1 MFRQIEQI
9 FERFRPCF
17 SRKAAFGW
25 FVTVVVGFML
35 RGDHLGVTFIIRD
48 LSLSPGCYEPLIHF
62 FHSAAWDTDTIRNTW
77 WKLLAETAP
86 VYRVKNRC
94 ILIGDGVKQSKE
106 AFYMAGV
113 KKLLQESE
121 NSLKPRFIF
130 GHMFGAVGVLIG
142 HKGGKFCAPLQMD
155 IQDGLR
161 AISSWDGSGIS
172 PDSHVV
178 QMIRNGCAASK
189 VFGTAYLLLD
199 RYFLSVTALQELKVH
214 NDASEAPR
222 VDIITKAK
230 SNCRAYRKPRSSRLP
245 KRGRPRRK
253 GTPVRVASLFTEK
266 AECFTSASVY
276 MYGEKQA
283 VSYYCC
289 DLLWGQ
295 KLYQE
300 LRFVLVR
307 YNGRNSILVSTD
319 LSLSLKRIIELYAYR
334 FSIEE
339 LFREFKQQ
347 IGGFAYHFW
356 SKAVPRLNHFSKK
369 DDADPLETVLDA
381 HDQSLVL
388 SNIKAIEGFVLFAS
402 IAMGTLQL
410 IALNG
415 RSVRSAKKIR
425 YLRTVSRKC
434 PSEGTVMYYVRK
446 NIYSLLLQHPDS
458 FITHFIREHQVKN
471 SGSSRW
477 RAA

>member
-1 MFRQIEQI
+1 MFQQIEQ
-9 FERFRPCF
+9 FLKEFRPCF

-25 FVTVVVGFML
+25 FVTVIVGFML
-35 RGDHLGVTFIIRD
+35 RSDQLGVTSVIRD
-48 LSLSPGCYEPLIHF
+48 LSLAPRCYEPLIHF
-62 FHSAAWDTDTIRNTW
+62 FHSTVWEPDTIRETW
-77 WKLLAETAP
+77 WKLLAKWAP
-86 VYRVKNRC
+86 IYRVKKRC

-106 AFYMAGV
+106 AFHMAGV

-121 NSLKPRFIF
+121 NSSKPRFMF

-142 HKGGKFCAPLQMD
+142 RKGGKFCAPLKMN

-161 AISSWDGSGIS
+161 TVSSWNGSGIS

-178 QMIRNGCAASK
+178 QMVQNGCSASK

-199 RYFLSVTALQELKVH
+199 RYFLSVPALQALKEH
-214 NDASEAPR
+214 NQSDAPR

-230 SNCRAYRKPRSSRLP
+230 SNCRAYRKPHVSRSR

-253 GTPVRVASLFTEK
+253 GAAVQVTALFAQK
-266 AECFTSASVY
+266 AARFTRATVY
-276 MYGEKQA
+276 MYGEKQE
-283 VSYYCC
+283 VSYYCT

-300 LRFVLVR
+300 LRFVLVQ
-307 YNGRNSILVSTD
+307 YNGSRSILVSTD
-319 LSLSLKRIIELYAYR
+319 LSLSPKRIIELYAYR

-347 IGGFAYHFW
+347 VGGFAYHFW
-356 SKAVPRLNHFSKK
+356 TKAVPKLNHFSKK
-369 DDADPLETVLDA
+369 EEPDPLKTVMDVHERNLI
-381 HDQSLVL
+381 L

-402 IAMGTLQL
+402 IAMGILQL
-410 IALNG
+410 IALDGRSG
-415 RSVRSAKKIR
+415 RSVKKIR
-425 YLRTVSRKC
+425 YLRTPSPQC
-434 PSEGTVMYYVRK
+434 PSEGTVMYYARK

-458 FITHFIREHQVKN
+458 FITRFIRERQAEKG
-471 SGSSRW
+471 GSSRK

>member
-9 FERFRPCF
+9 LERFRPCF

-25 FVTVVVGFML
+25 FVTVIVGFML
-35 RGDHLGVTFIIRD
+35 RGDKLGVTSIIRD
-48 LSLSPGCYEPLIHF
+48 LSLSPKCYEPLIHF
-62 FHSAAWDTDTIRNTW
+62 FHSAAWDPNTIRKTW
-77 WKLLAETAP
+77 WKLLTETAP
-86 VYRVKNRC
+86 IYRVKKRC

-121 NSLKPRFIF
+121 NSSKPKYIF

-142 HKGGKFCAPLQMD
+142 RKGGKFCVPLQMD

-161 AISSWDGSGIS
+161 TVSSWDGSGIS
-172 PDSHVV
+172 PDTHVV

-189 VFGTAYLLLD
+189 ILGTAYLLLD
-199 RYFLSVTALQELKVH
+199 RYFLSVTALQELKAH
-214 NDASEAPR
+214 NDTSGAPR

-230 SNCRAYRKPRSSRLP
+230 GNCRAYKKPRPSRAR

-253 GTPVRVASLFTEK
+253 GASVRITSLFTEK
-266 AECFTSASVY
+266 ANRFTRASVY
-276 MYGEKQA
+276 MYGKKQE
-283 VSYYCC
+283 VSYYCT

-300 LRFVLVR
+300 LRFVLVQ

-319 LSLSLKRIIELYAYR
+319 LSLSPKRIIELYAYR

-347 IGGFAYHFW
+347 VGGFAYHFW
-356 SKAVPRLNHFSKK
+356 SKAVPKLNHFSRK
-369 DDADPLETVLDA
+369 DEADRLETVMDDHERNLI
-381 HDQSLVL
+381 LG
-388 SNIKAIEGFVLFAS
+388 NIKAIEGFVLFAS

-415 RSVRSAKKIR
+415 RSVKSAKKIR
-425 YLRTVSRKC
+425 YLRTVSRSC

-446 NIYSLLLQHPDS
+446 GIYSLLIQNPDS
-458 FITHFIREHQVKN
+458 FITHFIRAHQTEN
-471 SGSSRW
+471 GGFSRD

>member
-1 MFRQIEQI
+1 MFRQIEQL
-9 FERFRPCF
+9 FEQFRPCF

-25 FVTVVVGFML
+25 FVTVVIGFML
-35 RGDHLGVTFIIRD
+35 RGDQLGVTSIIRD
-48 LSLSPGCYEPLIHF
+48 LSLSPRCYEPLIHF
-62 FHSAAWDTDTIRNTW
+62 FHSAAWDPSKIRQTW
-77 WKLLAETAP
+77 WKLLAERAP
-86 VYRVKNRC
+86 LYRVKNRC

-121 NSLKPRFIF
+121 NSSKAKFIF

-142 HKGGKFCAPLQMD
+142 RKGGKFCAPLQMD

-161 AISSWDGSGIS
+161 TVSSWDGSGIS

-178 QMIRNGCAASK
+178 QMVRNGCAASK
-189 VFGTAYLLLD
+189 VLGTAYLLLD
-199 RYFLSVTALQELKVH
+199 RYFLSVTALKELKAH
-214 NDASEAPR
+214 NDTPEAPR

-230 SNCRAYRKPRSSRLP
+230 SNCRAYRKPRSSRVP
-245 KRGRPRRK
+245 KRGRRRLK
-253 GTPVRVASLFTEK
+253 GASVRVLSLFTEK
-266 AECFTSASVY
+266 ANRFTRASVY
-276 MYGEKQA
+276 MYGEKQE
-283 VSYYCC
+283 VSYYCT

-300 LRFVLVR
+300 LRFVLVQ

-319 LSLSLKRIIELYAYR
+319 LSLSPKRIIELYAYR

-356 SKAVPRLNHFSKK
+356 SKAVPKLNHFVKK
-369 DDADPLETVLDA
+369 DDTDRLETVLDA
-381 HDQSLVL
+381 HERSLVL

-425 YLRTVSRKC
+425 YLRTISRKC

-458 FITHFIREHQVKN
+458 FITRFIRERQKEYG
-471 SGSSRW
+471 GSSRE
-477 RAA
+477 RVA

>member
-1 MFRQIEQI
+1 MFQRIEE
-9 FERFRPCF
+9 FLKEFRPCF

-25 FVTVVVGFML
+25 FVTVIVGFML
-35 RGDHLGVTFIIRD
+35 RSDQLGVTSVIRD
-48 LSLSPGCYEPLIHF
+48 LSLAPRCYEPLIHF
-62 FHSAAWDTDTIRNTW
+62 FHSTAWEPDTIRETW
-77 WKLLAETAP
+77 WKLLTKWAP
-86 VYRVKNRC
+86 IYRIKKRC
-94 ILIGDGVKQSKE
+94 ILIGDGVKQPKE
-106 AFYMAGV
+106 AFHMAGV

-121 NSLKPRFIF
+121 NSSKPRFMF

-142 HKGGKFCAPLQMD
+142 RKGGKFCAPLKMN

-161 AISSWDGSGIS
+161 AVSSWNGSGIS

-178 QMIRNGCAASK
+178 QMVQNGCSASK

-199 RYFLSVTALQELKVH
+199 RYFLSVPALRALKEH
-214 NDASEAPR
+214 NQSDAPR

-230 SNCRAYRKPRSSRLP
+230 SNCRAYKKPRVIRSR

-253 GTPVRVASLFTEK
+253 GTAVQVTTLFAQKASRFTR
-266 AECFTSASVY
+266 ATIY
-276 MYGEKQA
+276 MYGEKQE
-283 VSYYCC
+283 VSYYCT

-300 LRFVLVR
+300 LRFVLVQ
-307 YNGRNSILVSTD
+307 YNGSRSILVSTD
-319 LSLSLKRIIELYAYR
+319 LSLSPKRIIELYAYR

-356 SKAVPRLNHFSKK
+356 TKAVPKLNHFSKK
-369 DDADPLETVLDA
+369 EDPDQLEAVTDTHERNLI
-381 HDQSLVL
+381 L

-402 IAMGTLQL
+402 IAMGMLQL
-410 IALNG
+410 IALDG
-415 RSVRSAKKIR
+415 RSGRAAKKIR
-425 YLRTVSRKC
+425 YLRTTSLQC
-434 PSEGTVMYYVRK
+434 PSEGTVMYYARK
-446 NIYSLLLQHPDS
+446 TIYSLLLQHPDS
-458 FITHFIREHQVKN
+458 FITRFIRERQEEN
-471 SGSSRW
+471 GGSSGK

>member
-1 MFRQIEQI
+1 MFLQIERLLEQ
-9 FERFRPCF
+9 FRSCF
-17 SRKAAFGW
+17 SRRATFGW
-25 FVTVVVGFML
+25 FVTVVIGFML
-35 RGDHLGVTFIIRD
+35 RGDQLGVTSVIRD

-62 FHSAAWDTDTIRNTW
+62 FRSTAWNPDKIRETW
-77 WKLLAETAP
+77 WKVLAKTAP
-86 VYRVKNRC
+86 IYRIRNRC

-121 NSLKPRFIF
+121 NSSKPQFIF
-130 GHMFGAVGVLIG
+130 GHMFGAIGILIG
-142 HKGGKFCAPLQMD
+142 RKGGKFCAPLQMN

-161 AISSWDGSGIS
+161 AVSSWDGSGIS

-178 QMIRNGCAASK
+178 QMIRNGCSVSK
-189 VFGTAYLLLD
+189 VLGTAYLLLD
-199 RYFLSVTALQELKVH
+199 RYFLSVSALQELKKH
-214 NDASEAPR
+214 NTSDGAPR

-230 SNCRAYRKPRSSRLP
+230 SNCRAYKKPRISR
-245 KRGRPRRK
+245 KRKAGRPRLK
-253 GTPVRVASLFTEK
+253 GKPIRITSLFSEK
-266 AECFTSASVY
+266 ANRFTQATVY

-283 VSYYCC
+283 VSYYCL

-300 LRFVLVR
+300 LRFVLVQ
-307 YNGRNSILVSTD
+307 YSGKQSILVSTD
-319 LSLSLKRIIELYAYR
+319 LTLSPKRIIELYAYR

-356 SKAVPRLNHFSKK
+356 SKAVPKLNHYSKRG
-369 DDADPLETVLDA
+369 DTDRLETVMNP
-381 HDQSLVL
+381 HDRSLIL
-388 SNIKAIEGFVLFAS
+388 GNIKAIEGFVLFAS
-402 IAMGTLQL
+402 IAMGALQL
-410 IALNG
+410 IALDG
-415 RSVRSAKKIR
+415 RAGRPAKKIR
-425 YLRTVSRKC
+425 YLRTASRKC
-434 PSEGTVMYYVRK
+434 PSEGTVMYYARK

-458 FITHFIREHQVKN
+458 FITRFIRERQTKYR
-471 SGSSRW
+471 GSLGE

>member
-1 MFRQIEQI
+1 MFQQIEQF
-9 FERFRPCF
+9 FEQFRPCF

-25 FVTVVVGFML
+25 FVTVVIGFML
-35 RGDHLGVTFIIRD
+35 RGDRLGVTSIIRD
-48 LSLSPGCYEPLIHF
+48 LSLSPRCYEPLIHF
-62 FHSAAWDTDTIRNTW
+62 FHSAAWDPNTIRQTW
-77 WKLLAETAP
+77 WRLLAEKAP
-86 VYRVKNRC
+86 LYRVKNRC

-106 AFYMAGV
+106 AFYMAGA

-121 NSLKPRFIF
+121 NSSKPRFIF
-130 GHMFGAVGVLIG
+130 GHMFGALGILIG
-142 HKGGKFCAPLQMD
+142 RKGGKFCAPLRMD

-161 AISSWDGSGIS
+161 AVSSWDGSGIS

-178 QMIRNGCAASK
+178 QMVRNGCAVSE
-189 VFGTAYLLLD
+189 VLGTAYLLLD
-199 RYFLSVTALQELKVH
+199 RYFLSVTALQELKKH
-214 NDASEAPR
+214 NSTAEAAR

-230 SNCRAYRKPRSSRLP
+230 SNCKAYRKPRSSRRP

-253 GTPVRVASLFTEK
+253 GESVQVASLFAEK
-266 AECFTSASVY
+266 ADRFTKASVY
-276 MYGEKQA
+276 MYGEKQE
-283 VSYYCC
+283 VSYYCT

-300 LRFVLVR
+300 LRFVLVQ

-319 LSLSLKRIIELYAYR
+319 LSLSPKRIIELYAYR

-356 SKAVPRLNHFSKK
+356 SKAVPKLNHYSKK
-369 DDADPLETVLDA
+369 EDADRLETVVDT
-381 HDQSLVL
+381 HERERIL

-410 IALNG
+410 IALDG
-415 RSVRSAKKIR
+415 RNVRAAKKIR

-434 PSEGTVMYYVRK
+434 PSEGTVMYFVRK

-458 FITHFIREHQVKN
+458 FITHFIRERQMEN
-471 SGSSRW
+471 DGSSRKG
-477 RAA
+477 AA

>member
-1 MFRQIEQI
+1 MFQRIEQLLK
-9 FERFRPCF
+9 EFRPCF

-25 FVTVVVGFML
+25 FVTVIVGFML
-35 RGDHLGVTFIIRD
+35 RSDQLGVTSVIRD
-48 LSLSPGCYEPLIHF
+48 LSLAPRCYEPLIHF
-62 FHSAAWDTDTIRNTW
+62 FHSTAWKPETIRQTW
-77 WKLLAETAP
+77 WKLLAEKAP
-86 VYRVKNRC
+86 VYRVKKRC

-106 AFYMAGV
+106 AFHMAGV

-121 NSLKPRFIF
+121 NSSKPKFMF

-142 HKGGKFCAPLQMD
+142 RKGGKFCVPVKMN

-161 AISSWDGSGIS
+161 AVSAWNGSGIS

-178 QMIRNGCAASK
+178 QMVRNSCAAAK

-199 RYFLSVTALQELKVH
+199 RYFLSVPALQELKEH
-214 NDASEAPR
+214 NTSDAPH

-230 SNCRAYRKPRSSRLP
+230 SNCRAYRKPRASRSR

-253 GTPVRVASLFTEK
+253 GASVQVAALFTEK
-266 AECFTSASVY
+266 AARFTRATVY
-276 MYGEKQA
+276 MYGEKQE
-283 VSYYCC
+283 VSYYCT

-300 LRFVLVR
+300 LRFVLVQ
-307 YNGRNSILVSTD
+307 YNGSRSILVSTD
-319 LSLSLKRIIELYAYR
+319 LSLSPKRIIELYAYR

-356 SKAVPRLNHFSKK
+356 SKAVPKLNHFSKK
-369 DDADPLETVLDA
+369 EDSDQLEAIVDA
-381 HDQSLVL
+381 HKRDLIL
-388 SNIKAIEGFVLFAS
+388 GNIKAIEGFVLFAS
-402 IAMGTLQL
+402 IAMGILQL

-415 RSVRSAKKIR
+415 RSAQSAKKIR
-425 YLRTVSRKC
+425 YLRTASPQC
-434 PSEGTVMYYVRK
+434 PSEGTVMYYARK
-446 NIYSLLLQHPDS
+446 NIYSFLLQHPDS
-458 FITHFIREHQVKN
+458 FITRFIRERQEEN
-471 SGSSRW
+471 GGFSGK

>member
-1 MFRQIEQI
+1 MFQRIEQ
-9 FERFRPCF
+9 FLKEFRPCF

-25 FVTVVVGFML
+25 FVTVIVGFML
-35 RGDHLGVTFIIRD
+35 RSDQLGVTSVIRD
-48 LSLSPGCYEPLIHF
+48 LSLAPRCYEPLIHF
-62 FHSAAWDTDTIRNTW
+62 FHSTAWEPDMIRETW
-77 WKLLAETAP
+77 WKLLTKWAP
-86 VYRVKNRC
+86 IYRVKKRC

-106 AFYMAGV
+106 AFHMAGV

-121 NSLKPRFIF
+121 NSSKSKFIF

-142 HKGGKFCAPLQMD
+142 RKGGKFCAPLKMN

-161 AISSWDGSGIS
+161 AVSSWNGSGIS

-178 QMIRNGCAASK
+178 QMVQNGCSASK

-199 RYFLSVTALQELKVH
+199 RYFLSVPALKALKEH
-214 NDASEAPR
+214 NQSEALR

-230 SNCRAYRKPRSSRLP
+230 SNCRAYRKPRVSRSR

-253 GTPVRVASLFTEK
+253 GMAVQVTTLFAQK
-266 AECFTSASVY
+266 AARFTRATVY
-276 MYGEKQA
+276 MYGEKQE
-283 VSYYCC
+283 VSYYCT

-300 LRFVLVR
+300 LRFVLVQ
-307 YNGRNSILVSTD
+307 YNGRRSILVSTD
-319 LSLSLKRIIELYAYR
+319 LSLSPKRIIELYAYR

-356 SKAVPRLNHFSKK
+356 TKAVPKLNHFSKK
-369 DDADPLETVLDA
+369 EDPDQLETVTDA
-381 HDQSLVL
+381 RERNLIL
-388 SNIKAIEGFVLFAS
+388 GNIKAIEGFVLFAS
-402 IAMGTLQL
+402 IAMGILQL
-410 IALNG
+410 IALDG
-415 RSVRSAKKIR
+415 RSGRSAKKIR

-458 FITHFIREHQVKN
+458 FITRFIRERQEEYG
-471 SGSSRW
+471 GSSRE